1 VVFSVSVF
9 FFAIIIIIILLQ
21 RRCSNARPFKI
32 KGTSMPVKLQSISI
46 HMLLLRGAETELPE
60 KKNNQRKTSLL
71 SEFSVTLEIRNED
84 PT

>member
-1 VVFSVSVF
+1 
-9 FFAIIIIIILLQ
+9 LLQ

-60 KKNNQRKTSLL
+60 KKNNQRKTSHCYQNSQLH
-71 SEFSVTLEIRNED
+71 
-84 PT
+84 